1 MSKFV
6 HIILRKFSPSK
17 SNKNKKFVHWPTKV
31 PHTSCVDWIT
41 SVGDLYLSEW
51 SSRQFNIAE
60 KYIDNLCYYCV
71 KLYLVRF
78 VACYRRQ
85 FRVKFFYISIFFYL
99 LIVLYLLINVYI
111 SDCMILCVIVVWVSR
126 GTLHGSSAEDDPP
139 MQLGSKHCYHQ
150 VFFCLSIIPHIHI
163 VYAINYVLHSNFE
176 RNKTLSSIINF
187 YHISSIYVRWSCK
200 R

>member
-6 HIILRKFSPSK
+6 HIILRNFSPSK

-85 FRVKFFYISIFFYL
+85 FRVKFLYKYFLLLFNSIIFINKCVHQWLYDSVCDCCVSVQRYVAWVLCWGWPSHATRVETL
-99 LIVLYLLINVYI
+99 LP
-111 SDCMILCVIVVWVSR
+111 
-126 GTLHGSSAEDDPP
+126 SS
-139 MQLGSKHCYHQ
+139 